1 MLLQMTYSLDF
12 FAFKWGREEQ
22 RAKEVTLLL
31 PVTHLTQSLHQPGQ
45 PSAQRLSYLLC

>member
-12 FAFKWGREEQ
+12 LHLNGGREEQ
-22 RAKEVTLLL
+22 RAKEVTVLL